1 MKIALITR
9 KYPRLNRTFIQR
21 EINGRKKAGAKT
33 TVFSLY
39 DVDNTSFSN
48 KNILSTF
55 ENEQVEWC
63 KIVDRRFLFLRYFN
77 GFIKFLKRVPYEYE
91 ILKIVSAYHKSS
103 FLDFL
108 KFLYITP
115 KILKSYI

>member
-55 ENEQVEWC
+55 ENEQ
-63 KIVDRRFLFLRYFN
+63 
-77 GFIKFLKRVPYEYE
+77 FLKRVPYEYE